1 MLKLET
7 VKERIIKMN
16 KNKTIKDFKTQLK
29 ELKWQNFL
37 LLTVAGMVNAF
48 GVIMFLSP
56 VKLFDGGISGT
67 SMLISRY
74 TPEFITLSIVLV
86 VLNIPIFLF
95 GLKKEG
101 LVFTIYSIYAVIMY
115 SFFAWV
121 ITDVLPVDVSNAS
134 PLAQQDLFL
143 CAIFGG
149 IISGMG
155 SGLTIRFGGA
165 IDGIDVLAVMFAKKL
180 GLSIGTFT
188 MTYNVI
194 LYIICGIVMNSW
206 ILPLYSIVTYALGSK
221 VIDLVVE
228 GFDRSEAAMIVT
240 TKPDEICAALSEEFE
255 NGVTTIAAKG
265 YYSQTDKTIIY
276 FVVNHFQV
284 SLMKQIVHKHD
295 PKAYIA
301 INEVADVFSS
311 NMSVK

>member
-1 MLKLET
+1 
-7 VKERIIKMN
+7 MN
-16 KNKTIKDFKTQLK
+16 KKIKDFKTQLK
-29 ELKWQNFL
+29 DIRWQNFL
-37 LLTVAGMVNAF
+37 SLTIAGMVNAF

-74 TPEFITLSIVLV
+74 TPDFITLSIVLV
-86 VLNIPIFLF
+86 ALNVPIFLF

-101 LVFTIYSIYAVIMY
+101 VVFTIYSIYAVIMY
-115 SFFAWV
+115 STFAWI
-121 ITDVLPVDVSNAS
+121 ITDVLPVDVSSAS

-149 IISGMG
+149 IISGIG

-188 MTYNVI
+188 MIYNVI
-194 LYIICGIVMNSW
+194 LYITCGIVMNSW

-221 VIDLVVE
+221 TIDLVVE
-228 GFDRSEAAMIVT
+228 GLDRNEAAFIIT
-240 TKPDEICAALSEEFE
+240 TKADEICSALSEEFE
-255 NGVTTIAAKG
+255 NGVTIIDAKG
-265 YYSQTDKTIIY
+265 YYSQTNKTIIY

-301 INEVADVFSS
+301 INEIADVFSS
-311 NMSVK
+311 SSDIR

>member
-1 MLKLET
+1 
-7 VKERIIKMN
+7 MN

>member
-1 MLKLET
+1 
-7 VKERIIKMN
+7 MN
-16 KNKTIKDFKTQLK
+16 KNKTIKDFKTQLN

-37 LLTVAGMVNAF
+37 FLTVAGMVNAF

-115 SFFAWV
+115 SFFAWI
-121 ITDVLPVDVSNAS
+121 ITDILPVDVSNAS
-134 PLAQQDLFL
+134 PFAQQDLFL

-149 IISGMG
+149 IISGIG

-180 GLSIGTFT
+180 GLSIGSFT
-188 MTYNVI
+188 MIYNVI
-194 LYIICGIVMNSW
+194 LYIICGLVMNSW

-228 GFDRSEAAMIVT
+228 GFDRSEAALIVT

-311 NMSVK
+311 NMAVK

>member
-1 MLKLET
+1 
-7 VKERIIKMN
+7 MN

-37 LLTVAGMVNAF
+37 FLTVAGMVNAF

-67 SMLISRY
+67 SMLISHY

-134 PLAQQDLFL
+134 PFAQQDLFL

-149 IISGMG
+149 IISGIG

-180 GLSIGTFT
+180 GLSIGSFT
-188 MTYNVI
+188 MIYNVI
-194 LYIICGIVMNSW
+194 LYIICGLVMNSW

-228 GFDRSEAAMIVT
+228 GFDRSEAALIVT

-311 NMSVK
+311 NMAVK

>member
-1 MLKLET
+1 
-7 VKERIIKMN
+7 MN

-37 LLTVAGMVNAF
+37 FLTVAGMVNAF

-134 PLAQQDLFL
+134 PFAQQDLFL

-149 IISGMG
+149 IISGIG

-180 GLSIGTFT
+180 GLSIGSFT
-188 MTYNVI
+188 MIYNVI
-194 LYIICGIVMNSW
+194 LYIICGLVMNSW

-228 GFDRSEAAMIVT
+228 GFDRSEAALIVT

-311 NMSVK
+311 NMAVK

>member
-1 MLKLET
+1 
-7 VKERIIKMN
+7 MN

-37 LLTVAGMVNAF
+37 FLTVAGMVNAF

>member
-1 MLKLET
+1 
-7 VKERIIKMN
+7 MN

-37 LLTVAGMVNAF
+37 FLTVAGMVNAF

-115 SFFAWV
+115 SFFAWI
-121 ITDVLPVDVSNAS
+121 ITDILPVDVSNAS
-134 PLAQQDLFL
+134 PFAQQDLFL

-149 IISGMG
+149 IISGIG

-180 GLSIGTFT
+180 GLSIGSFT
-188 MTYNVI
+188 MIYNVI
-194 LYIICGIVMNSW
+194 LYIICGLVMNSW

-228 GFDRSEAAMIVT
+228 GFDRSEAALIVT

-311 NMSVK
+311 NMAVK

>member
-1 MLKLET
+1 
-7 VKERIIKMN
+7 MN
-16 KNKTIKDFKTQLK
+16 KNKTIKDFKTQLN

-37 LLTVAGMVNAF
+37 FLTVAGMVNAF

-115 SFFAWV
+115 SFFAWI
-121 ITDVLPVDVSNAS
+121 ITDILPVDVSNAS
-134 PLAQQDLFL
+134 PFAQQDLFL

-149 IISGMG
+149 IISGIG

-180 GLSIGTFT
+180 GLSIGSFT
-188 MTYNVI
+188 MIYNVI
-194 LYIICGIVMNSW
+194 LYIICGLVMNSW

-228 GFDRSEAAMIVT
+228 GFDRSEAALIVT

-311 NMSVK
+311 NMAV

>member
-1 MLKLET
+1 
-7 VKERIIKMN
+7 MN
-16 KNKTIKDFKTQLK
+16 KKIKDFKTQLK
-29 ELKWQNFL
+29 DIRWQNFL
-37 LLTVAGMVNAF
+37 SLTIAGMVNAF

-74 TPEFITLSIVLV
+74 TPDFITLSIVLV
-86 VLNIPIFLF
+86 VLNVPIFLF

-101 LVFTIYSIYAVIMY
+101 VVFTIYSIYAVIMY
-115 SFFAWV
+115 STFAWI
-121 ITDVLPVDVSNAS
+121 ITDVLPIDVSSAS

-149 IISGMG
+149 IISGIG

-188 MTYNVI
+188 MIYNVI
-194 LYIICGIVMNSW
+194 LYITCGIVMNSW

-221 VIDLVVE
+221 TIDLVVE
-228 GFDRSEAAMIVT
+228 GFDRSEAAFIIT
-240 TKPDEICAALSEEFE
+240 TKADEICSALSEEFE
-255 NGVTTIAAKG
+255 NGVTIIDAKG

-311 NMSVK
+311 SSDIR

>member
-1 MLKLET
+1 
-7 VKERIIKMN
+7 MN

-37 LLTVAGMVNAF
+37 FLTVAGMVNAF

-115 SFFAWV
+115 SFFAWI
-121 ITDVLPVDVSNAS
+121 ITDILPVDVSNAS
-134 PLAQQDLFL
+134 PFAQQDLFL

-149 IISGMG
+149 IISGIG

-165 IDGIDVLAVMFAKKL
+165 IDGIDVLAVMFSKKL
-180 GLSIGTFT
+180 GLSIGSFT
-188 MTYNVI
+188 MIYNVI
-194 LYIICGIVMNSW
+194 LYIICGLVMNSW

-228 GFDRSEAAMIVT
+228 GFDRSEAALIVT
-240 TKPDEICAALSEEFE
+240 TNPDEICAALSEEFE

-311 NMSVK
+311 NMAVK

>member
-1 MLKLET
+1 
-7 VKERIIKMN
+7 MN
-16 KNKTIKDFKTQLK
+16 KKIKDFKTQLK
-29 ELKWQNFL
+29 DIRWQNFL
-37 LLTVAGMVNAF
+37 SLTIAGMVNAF

-74 TPEFITLSIVLV
+74 TPDFITLSIVLV
-86 VLNIPIFLF
+86 VLNVPIFLF

-101 LVFTIYSIYAVIMY
+101 VVFTIYSIYAVIMY
-115 SFFAWV
+115 STFAWI
-121 ITDVLPVDVSNAS
+121 ITDVLPIDVSNAS

-149 IISGMG
+149 IISGIG

-188 MTYNVI
+188 MIYNVI
-194 LYIICGIVMNSW
+194 LYITCGIVMNSW

-221 VIDLVVE
+221 TIDLVVE
-228 GFDRSEAAMIVT
+228 GFDRSEAAFIIT
-240 TKPDEICAALSEEFE
+240 TKADEICSALSEEFE
-255 NGVTTIAAKG
+255 NGVTIIDAKG

-311 NMSVK
+311 SSDIR

>member
-1 MLKLET
+1 
-7 VKERIIKMN
+7 MN
-16 KNKTIKDFKTQLK
+16 KNKTIKDFKTQLN

-37 LLTVAGMVNAF
+37 FLTVAGMVNAF

-101 LVFTIYSIYAVIMY
+101 LVFTIYSIYVVIVY
-115 SFFAWV
+115 SFFAWI
-121 ITDVLPVDVSNAS
+121 ITDILPVDVSNAS
-134 PLAQQDLFL
+134 PFAQQDLFL

-149 IISGMG
+149 IISGIG

-180 GLSIGTFT
+180 GLSIGSFT
-188 MTYNVI
+188 MIYNVI
-194 LYIICGIVMNSW
+194 LYIICGLVMNSW

-228 GFDRSEAAMIVT
+228 GFDRSEAALIVT

-311 NMSVK
+311 NMAVK

>member
-1 MLKLET
+1 
-7 VKERIIKMN
+7 MN

-37 LLTVAGMVNAF
+37 FLTVAGMVNAF

-101 LVFTIYSIYAVIMY
+101 WVFTIYSIYAVIMY
-115 SFFAWV
+115 SFFAWI
-121 ITDVLPVDVSNAS
+121 ITDILPVDVSNAS
-134 PLAQQDLFL
+134 PFAQQDLFL

-149 IISGMG
+149 IISGIG

-180 GLSIGTFT
+180 GLSIGSFT
-188 MTYNVI
+188 MIYNVI
-194 LYIICGIVMNSW
+194 LYIICGLVMNSW

-228 GFDRSEAAMIVT
+228 GFDRSEAALIVT

-311 NMSVK
+311 NMAVK